1 MKITKRYVG
10 KARIE
15 MIPLIDVIFL
25 LLVTFIFFTISMT
38 IHRGL
43 PVQLPSAST
52 AKIEKKDFV
61 DITIKQDGTI
71 YLDKEKI
78 DLNELKSR
86 LNDLHRVA
94 PERKVL
100 ISGDKKTS
108 YEVIISV
115 MDAVKKAGVAG
126 VSLETEWKE

>member
-100 ISGDKKTS
+100 ISGDKKAS